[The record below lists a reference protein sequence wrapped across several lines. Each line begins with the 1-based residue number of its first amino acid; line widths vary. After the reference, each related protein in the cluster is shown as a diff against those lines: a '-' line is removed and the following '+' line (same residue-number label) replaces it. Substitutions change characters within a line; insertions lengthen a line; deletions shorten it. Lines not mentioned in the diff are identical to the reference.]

1 MESVSHVSNRRR
13 LSKNAESNAAACVRN
28 LSSWDHA
35 VEEIKAWP
43 EYKPQPLHSLANSA
57 KELRIASLLVKDES
71 QRFGS
76 SLGSFKALGAPFAVY
91 KILADEVFAKTGVR
105 PTSTQLRSGQYSEIT
120 ERVTVCVATD
130 GNQGRGLA
138 YGAKIFGC
146 RCVDYIH
153 GHVSEGRADAMKDL
167 GATVIRVDGEY
178 ELSVER
184 AKEDARMNGWHFAS
198 STSWDDF
205 GHGIP
210 RNVMNAYMVVV
221 DEAVDMIPRIT
232 DITHVLVCG
241 GVGSIAAAVFLGIT
255 HRLRELHVTC
265 ELPRFI
271 VVEPKE
277 ADCLFQS
284 AEKGEP
290 APSAGSLRTFMA
302 GLACRMPSPGAWKI
316 LSWLASD
323 FVSVPDSVAVEGMR
337 ALASGYQGDVPV
349 VCGESS
355 AANMGLL
362 LKTRVDESLREK
374 LGIDDNSHVLI
385 FSLEGA
391 TDSGIYESIVGMSPQ
406 MVFQAQSSFLGKK

>member
-1 MESVSHVSNRRR
+1 MESISHVSNRRR

-57 KELRIASLLVKDES
+57 KELGIVSLLVKDES

-91 KILADEVFAKTGVR
+91 KILADEVFTKTGVR
-105 PTSTQLRSGQYSEIT
+105 PTSTQLRSGQYSKIT

-153 GHVSEGRADAMKDL
+153 EHVSEGRADAMKDL

-184 AKEDARMNGWHFAS
+184 AKEDARMNGWYFVS

-205 GHGIP
+205 DHGTP
-210 RNVMNAYMVVV
+210 QNVMNAYMVVV
-221 DEAVDMIPRIT
+221 DEAVNMVSRIT

-255 HRLRELHVTC
+255 HRLRELHRTC

-284 AEKGEP
+284 TQKGEP
-290 APSAGSLRTFMA
+290 TPSAGTLNTFMA

-337 ALASGYQGDVPV
+337 ALASGYQGDIPV

-362 LKTRVDESLREK
+362 LKTRVDEPLREK
-374 LGIDDNSHVLI
+374 LGIDNDSHVLI

-391 TDSGIYESIVGMSPQ
+391 TDSKIYESIVGMSPQ
-406 MVFQAQSSFLGKK
+406 VVFQAQRSFFGKK